1 VVVGAVGGL
10 AYLLV
15 HWLLPSAL
23 AGLLAVAA
31 TAAFTGGLHED
42 GLADTVDG
50 FGGGADKPAK
60 LAIMKDSRIGSFGLL
75 AILVAVALRAG
86 ALAVINGGWRV
97 AGALVAV
104 HALSRAA
111 MPIAMFLLPPA
122 REDGLGH
129 GAGKPTITDIGIG
142 ATIALV
148 ATALVMPSGRA
159 IAAVIGA
166 AAGTVAVIVL
176 ARRQI
181 GGQTGDVLGAVQQIA
196 EIGALLGVVA
206 ATPHLT

>member
-1 VVVGAVGGL
+1 MNKNRPSRNQWKFTFLAVCFL
-10 AYLLV
+10 
-15 HWLLPSAL
+15 
-23 AGLLAVAA
+23 LLAA
-31 TAAFTGGLHED
+31 LP
-42 GLADTVDG
+42 LY
-50 FGGGADKPAK
+50 FGNTYNLG
-60 LAIMKDSRIGSFGLL
+60 IC
-75 AILVAVALRAG
+75 ILVVYYAFMASAWNIVCGFLG
-86 ALAVINGGWRV
+86 ELSLGHSVFVGLGGYTSTLLFVNLGWSPWLGMA